1 MAAPPSDGSQGWDK
15 WGPVA
20 TPAPIIFR
28 EARPLD
34 PVLICVMMHSREGR
48 KMFGKGGKGPGA
60 PGAGGGNFSYIGAE
74 MTITGDIVT
83 ESELHLDGKVI
94 GDVSCGS
101 LSQGEGGE
109 VRGNIVVREA
119 RLAGLVDGA
128 VEAGILTLEA
138 SARVTGDILYE
149 SLSVAAGAEVEGRFK
164 RRRAAADGSTAARA
178 EKSAPAPTPLFGGE
192 AQAAE

>member
-1 MAAPPSDGSQGWDK
+1 
-15 WGPVA
+15 
-20 TPAPIIFR
+20 
-28 EARPLD
+28 
-34 PVLICVMMHSREGR
+34 
-48 KMFGKGGKGPGA
+48 MFGKGGKGPGA

-109 VRGNIVVREA
+109 VRGNITAREA

-128 VEAGILTLEA
+128 VEAGVLTLEA
-138 SARVTGDILYE
+138 SARITGDVLYE
-149 SLSVAAGAEVEGRFK
+149 SFSVAAGAEVEGRFK
-164 RRRAAADGSTAARA
+164 RRKGGGDGSGAAKAETA
-178 EKSAPAPTPLFGGE
+178 KPAPAPLFE
-192 AQAAE
+192 APTAEAAE